1 MLATP
6 FSGITFRVNEVTPE
20 GDPFEVV
27 PSVDTINDYLQPP
40 AWLTEEV
47 QRNTSATLDEKQHGD
62 LQSADLAK
70 KSTPK
75 IETCSRPRGELCSG
89 MSCHLLVNVIA
100 AACRSHRPVVLSPD
114 MIWLTI
120 CQGVS
125 HHVNQH
131 SERFRKQLVDHS
143 SEANRSPTPDSHSR
157 FIE

>member
-1 MLATP
+1 MNGEKQEEPTRTDASLSSQASDMLATP

-47 QRNTSATLDEKQHGD
+47 QRNTSATLDEKQQGD

-100 AACRSHRPVVLSPD
+100 AACRSHRPVEGPHK
-114 MIWLTI
+114 TAR
-120 CQGVS
+120 G
-125 HHVNQH
+125 
-131 SERFRKQLVDHS
+131 RG
-143 SEANRSPTPDSHSR
+143 
-157 FIE
+157 